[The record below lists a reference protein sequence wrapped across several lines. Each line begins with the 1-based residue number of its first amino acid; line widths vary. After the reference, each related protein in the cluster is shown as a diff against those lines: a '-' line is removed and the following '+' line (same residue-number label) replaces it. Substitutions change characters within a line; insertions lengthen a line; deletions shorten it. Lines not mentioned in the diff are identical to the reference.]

1 MSGEKTGELYS
12 LSPTFSQEEMRNS
25 DKTSDIFDETSLTK
39 MNGSSQSNETPMMRE
54 DAGGTGGGHNH
65 NPPDD
70 PSTPGKYVPTYL
82 NYISDTITFG
92 KWEKELAIHSGV
104 PTWKETVDAS
114 QANEPN
120 VIEEGNGRYV
130 KLHFGDI
137 YRNTEDRESDI
148 SHLYDWYFIPEG

>member
-1 MSGEKTGELYS
+1 MRTVGE
-12 LSPTFSQEEMRNS
+12 
-25 DKTSDIFDETSLTK
+25 TSNILGGTSLTK
-39 MNGSSQSNETPMMRE
+39 MNGSSQSNETPMMRD
-54 DAGGTGGGHNH
+54 DAGGTGGGHNK
-65 NPPDD
+65 PDPVD
-70 PSTPGKYVPTYL
+70 PSTPGRYVPTYL
-82 NYISDTITFG
+82 NYIRDTITFG
-92 KWEKELAIHSGV
+92 KWEKGIAIHSGV

-114 QANEPN
+114 HANEPN